1 MHMKREI
8 KNSLE
13 NLYDKKEYDKI
24 IDKLNIERKEIIIN
38 KDDKC
43 CICFTEDYNFL
54 SSCNNYYCLECFLI
68 WKFEYDKNDCCCK
81 QDFYN

>member
-1 MHMKREI
+1 MKREI